1 MGWLGCQRY
10 PRYAQLS
17 VSQGQVPLL
26 PLAPEK
32 SRSPINQLSN
42 GNDNGA
48 TPSTSSGIEQG
59 PPAHGWRTR
68 RQHLLGIPRP
78 APPSSQK
85 ALPEPRGR
93 QCPPQK
99 ARRRPP
105 PSLGFPPGTERGE
118 RRPQPDQSCS
128 ARPRSR
134 PFLPSSGGLTMAATQ
149 LRGPGG
155 LTSWP
160 RGPGSRAAGG
170 SKVKGVCEERM
181 RRACALLQRA
191 GRGRKPKVCGRV
203 FGRGL
208 RPPPALGNLRRFRT
222 T

>member
-1 MGWLGCQRY
+1 MWAGSGCQRY

-26 PLAPEK
+26 PLAREK

-42 GNDNGA
+42 GNDNGE

-59 PPAHGWRTR
+59 PPAHGWCTR
-68 RQHLLGIPRP
+68 RPHLLGIPRP

-85 ALPEPRGR
+85 ALPGPRGR
-93 QCPPQK
+93 Q
-99 ARRRPP
+99 
-105 PSLGFPPGTERGE
+105 SPPGGPLLVSAS
-118 RRPQPDQSCS
+118 RRAHSGASGSRSPTGAP
-128 ARPRSR
+128 RPGPRSR
-134 PFLPSSGGLTMAATQ
+134 PLLPSSRGLTMAAIQ

-160 RGPGSRAAGG
+160 RGPCSRAAGG
-170 SKVKGVCEERM
+170 SKVKGVYEERT

-191 GRGRKPKVCGRV
+191 GRGRNLSVGGALGGVCVRLPRWGTSRRL
-203 FGRGL
+203 GQRIL
-208 RPPPALGNLRRFRT
+208 RP
-222 T
+222 